1 MNKYFIKLLLLV
13 LIGTFLLASCGK
25 SPGTASINNA
35 KQFTIVTSFYP
46 IYVSALNVA
55 NDIPGVRVVN
65 MTEPQT
71 GCLHDYQLSPSDL
84 KTLESADVFVIN
96 GAGMEAFMDK
106 VLGQMPKLKVI
117 EASKGI
123 DIIKNTSDGEENPH
137 VWVSISDAIKQVRN
151 ISQQLSLVNSE
162 NSEKYIKNG
171 EDYVKRLEEL
181 KDKMHKEIDS
191 IKNRDI
197 VTFHESFPY
206 FAKEFN
212 LNIVTVIER
221 EPGSE
226 PSAGEIADTI
236 DKIKKTGVK
245 ALFAEPQYPRKAA
258 ESIANQTNAKVYT
271 LDPIVTG
278 SNDGDCDGYIK
289 KMNENLKSLVEA
301 LKI

>member
-1 MNKYFIKLLLLV
+1 MNRYYKKLLLLILGV
-13 LIGTFLLASCGK
+13 ALLVTSCGK
-25 SPGTASINNA
+25 SPETANINNEEP
-35 KQFTIVTSFYP
+35 FTIVTSFYP

-55 NDIPGVRVVN
+55 KDIPGVRVVN

-117 EASKGI
+117 EATKGI
-123 DIIKNTSDGEENPH
+123 DILKNSSDGEENPH

-151 ISQQLSLVNSE
+151 MSQQLSSVNPE
-162 NSEKYIKNG
+162 NSEKYNKNS
-171 EDYVKRLEEL
+171 EDYVKRLEAL
-181 KDKMHKEIDS
+181 KDKMHMELDN
-191 IKNRDI
+191 IKSKDI

-212 LNIVTVIER
+212 LNIVAVIER

-236 DKIKKTGVK
+236 ETIKRTGVK
-245 ALFAEPQYPRKAA
+245 ALFAEPQYSPKAA
-258 ESIANQTNAKVYT
+258 ESIANQTGAKVYT

-278 SNDGDCDGYIK
+278 SNDGDVDGYIK
-289 KMNENLKSLVEA
+289 KMEQNLKSLVEA

>member
-1 MNKYFIKLLLLV
+1 MLV
-13 LIGTFLLASCGK
+13 LIGTFLLASCGR
-25 SPGTASINNA
+25 SPGTASTSNE

-123 DIIKNTSDGEENPH
+123 DILKNTSDGEENPH

-162 NSEKYIKNG
+162 NSEGYIKNG

-181 KDKMHKEIDS
+181 KDKMHKEIDG

-212 LNIVTVIER
+212 FNIVTVIER

-236 DKIKKTGVK
+236 DKIKKSGVK
-245 ALFAEPQYPRKAA
+245 ALFAEPQYSRKAA

-278 SNDGDCDGYIK
+278 SNNGDCDGYIK
-289 KMNENLKSLVEA
+289 KMNENLRSLVEA